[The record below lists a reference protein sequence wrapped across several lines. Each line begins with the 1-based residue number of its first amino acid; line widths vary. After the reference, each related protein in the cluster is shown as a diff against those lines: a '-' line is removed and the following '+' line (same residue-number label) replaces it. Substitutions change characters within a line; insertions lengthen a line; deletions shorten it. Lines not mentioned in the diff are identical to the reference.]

1 MLKITRYF
9 TQYSKTYSINLREHG
24 LGEITISRHTNVDGT
39 EWKPA
44 TVNWAG
50 CGDQARHLTERF
62 INALNIAAYLCGT
75 LNTGEAVTEPYILN
89 SIQDEIVPVK

>member
-9 TQYSKTYSINLREHG
+9 TQYSKTYRINMREDG
-24 LGEITISRHTNVDGT
+24 LGEITISRHTTVDGSS
-39 EWKPA
+39 WKPA

-62 INALNIAAYLCGT
+62 SSALTVAAYLCGT
-75 LNTGEAVTEPYILN
+75 LNTGEEVSKTLAI
-89 SIQDEIVPVK
+89 IDETVPLQKV